1 MQSYIELLIT
11 DEEIKAEKRQEY
23 LFEERYLKA
32 LLGCPFTVTVSD
44 SVYTEEGFNSFGK
57 EPKPECPLNFS

>member
-23 LFEERYLKA
+23 VEEERYLEA
-32 LLGCPFTVTVSD
+32 LLSWPFT
-44 SVYTEEGFNSFGK
+44 GM
-57 EPKPECPLNFS
+57 PP